1 VASRLEASLIAR
13 PAATTVVA
21 QDMLD
26 SMPRSIAIDEPLKA
40 VPGVKVDNQ
49 ANGERVHL
57 SIRGQGILS
66 EHGIRGIQLLYDG
79 ISLND
84 PSGFCPDAYDVDWAG
99 VEAGNVVRGP
109 VAVVYGGGAG
119 GGVVGIP
126 TGAAD
131 DGPLHG
137 GLWVEGGSNSFY
149 KTRGEISGRAA
160 GIAFLISGSRRAG
173 DGYRIQQAFWGD
185 KAYGRLG
192 LNPTRRLRL
201 NPFLMVP
208 GYFDP

>member
-26 SMPRSIAIDEPLKA
+26 IMSRSVAIDEPLQG

-79 ISLND
+79 IPLND
-84 PSGFCPDAYDVDWAG
+84 PSGFCPDAFDVDWAG
-99 VEAGNVVRGP
+99 VEEVNVVRGP
-109 VAVVYGGGAG
+109 VAFLYGGGSG
-119 GGVVGIP
+119 GGIIDIH
-126 TGAAD
+126 TRAAD
-131 DGPLHG
+131 YGPLNG
-137 GLWVEGGSNSFY
+137 GLWSEGDYNSFY
-149 KTRGEISGRAA
+149 KTRGEISGRAS
-160 GIAFLISGSRRAG
+160 GIA
-173 DGYRIQQAFWGD
+173 
-185 KAYGRLG
+185 
-192 LNPTRRLRL
+192 
-201 NPFLMVP
+201 
-208 GYFDP
+208 